1 MQAGKTPS
9 EDVTPDNPV
18 ALGLN
23 KLLGS
28 WFSDVALY
36 QITIALGLIVLLVL
50 IYLVCRFLIFRP
62 IARSKFAS
70 KRVGISH
77 LFKSKVLASL
87 AAIVAILVVDILL
100 DVIPKLQPNFLDV
113 THRVVAA
120 LLILAVAQ
128 LIVRSGRLADV
139 IYSNTPAVNR
149 ERALRGYVTVGS
161 VLIYIV
167 AIVLVI
173 SAMLEKSPIYFLTGL
188 GAMSVFLVIIFRD
201 TLLSMFANVIVTTGD
216 LVRVGDWIAVE
227 KSDAN
232 GFVIDVSLNVVKV
245 QNFDKTITCLPT
257 YILVQNSFINYRGMY
272 DSGGRRIKR
281 SIMLDQLSVRN
292 LSEDELSELKKIP
305 LMEKALKLECQ
316 AVAMSPEKVHSDGLL
331 IPNSGLFRQ
340 YVSVYLQEHPKIRQ
354 DMTLLVQ
361 QLQATESGLPIQAY
375 CFVNDTRWMY
385 FENIQATIFDH
396 LISMVPVFGLRV
408 FQAKSVFI
416 EPGPEARR
424 VELAP
429 EALKMSGISAPALSD
444 ESKP

>member
-36 QITIALGLIVLLVL
+36 QIAIALGLIVLLVL

-100 DVIPKLQPNFLDV
+100 DVIPKLQANFLDLS
-113 THRVVAA
+113 HRVVAA
-120 LLILAVAQ
+120 LLILAIAQ

-139 IYSNTPAVNR
+139 IYSSTPAVNR

-188 GAMSVFLVIIFRD
+188 GAMSVFLVIFII
-201 TLLSMFANVIVTTGD
+201 SGH
-216 LVRVGDWIAVE
+216 LVRDGRPT
-227 KSDAN
+227 SRQ
-232 GFVIDVSLNVVKV
+232 VI
-245 QNFDKTITCLPT
+245 
-257 YILVQNSFINYRGMY
+257 
-272 DSGGRRIKR
+272 
-281 SIMLDQLSVRN
+281 
-292 LSEDELSELKKIP
+292 
-305 LMEKALKLECQ
+305 
-316 AVAMSPEKVHSDGLL
+316 SP
-331 IPNSGLFRQ
+331 
-340 YVSVYLQEHPKIRQ
+340 
-354 DMTLLVQ
+354 
-361 QLQATESGLPIQAY
+361 
-375 CFVNDTRWMY
+375 
-385 FENIQATIFDH
+385 
-396 LISMVPVFGLRV
+396 
-408 FQAKSVFI
+408 
-416 EPGPEARR
+416 
-424 VELAP
+424 
-429 EALKMSGISAPALSD
+429 
-444 ESKP
+444 